1 MNNAIRTENL
11 VKKFGRVEAL
21 RGLDLAVPEGAVY
34 ALVGPNGA
42 GKTTVIKILMNIF
55 GATRGRAEVLG
66 LESTRLR
73 GQHFSSIGYVSENQE
88 LPEWMRLDS
97 FLAYLK
103 PFYPSWDRKL
113 ENELVSQFDLPLDR
127 KLRNLSRG
135 MRMKA
140 ALASALAYHPKLIV
154 LDEPFTGLDP
164 LVRDELIQGLL
175 ERAEESTILIS
186 SHDLA
191 EIESFASHI
200 GYLEKGQLRFSE
212 ELTTLV
218 ERFREVELTFDTPP
232 RLPKT
237 APNTWMHL
245 STSAAVIRFI
255 DSRFDAEKTTTEVR
269 NVLGEARNVAF
280 TPMSL
285 RSIFLA
291 MAKAGRDPY
300 VERAGR

>member
-11 VKKFGRVEAL
+11 VKKFGQAEAL
-21 RGLDLAVPEGAVY
+21 RALNLTVPEGAVY

-42 GKTTVIKILMNIF
+42 GKTTAIKILMNIF
-55 GATRGRAEVLG
+55 GATHGRAEVLG
-66 LESTRLR
+66 LDSTRLR
-73 GQHFSSIGYVSENQE
+73 ERHFSSIGYVSENQE
-88 LPEWMRLDS
+88 LPEWMRVDA
-97 FLAYLK
+97 FLAYLR

-113 ENELVSQFDLPLDR
+113 ENDLVSQFDLPLDR

-140 ALASALAYHPKLIV
+140 ALTSALAYHPKLIV

-175 ERAEESTILIS
+175 ERAEEATILIS

-200 GYLEKGQLRFSE
+200 GYLEQGHLRFSE

-218 ERFREVELTFDTPP
+218 ERFREVEVTFDTPP
-232 RLPKT
+232 ELPKS
-237 APNTWMHL
+237 APDTWMHL
-245 STSAAVIRFI
+245 NKSAAVIRFI
-255 DSRFDAEKTTTEVR
+255 ESRFDPDKTAAQVQD
-269 NVLGEARNVAF
+269 VLGVARNITF
-280 TPMSL
+280 SPMSL

-291 MAKAGRDPY
+291 MAKSGRQSNA
-300 VERAGR
+300 ERAD

>member
-42 GKTTVIKILMNIF
+42 GKTTIIKILMNIF

-66 LESTRLR
+66 MESTRLR
-73 GQHFSSIGYVSENQE
+73 GRYFSSIGYVSENQE

-97 FLAYLK
+97 FLAYLR

-127 KLRNLSRG
+127 RLRNLSRG

-200 GYLEKGQLRFSE
+200 GYLEQGQLRFSE

-232 RLPKT
+232 HLPKT

-255 DSRFDAEKTTTEVR
+255 ESRFDAEKTATEVR
-269 NVLGEARNVAF
+269 NVLGEARNVAY

-300 VERAGR
+300 VERAER

>member
-1 MNNAIRTENL
+1 MNNVIRTENL

-42 GKTTVIKILMNIF
+42 GKTTIIKILMNIF

-73 GQHFSSIGYVSENQE
+73 GRYFSSIGYVSENQE

-97 FLAYLK
+97 FLAYLR

-127 KLRNLSRG
+127 RLRNLSRG

-200 GYLEKGQLRFSE
+200 GYLEQGQLRFSE

-232 RLPKT
+232 HLPKT

-255 DSRFDAEKTTTEVR
+255 ESRFDAEKTATEVR
-269 NVLGEARNVAF
+269 NVLGEARNVAY

-300 VERAGR
+300 VERAER

>member
-11 VKKFGRVEAL
+11 VKKFRQVEAL
-21 RGLDLAVPEGAVY
+21 SGFDLCVPEGAVY

-42 GKTTVIKILMNIF
+42 GKTTAIKIVMNIF
-55 GATRGRAEVLG
+55 GPTQGRAEVLG
-66 LESTRLR
+66 MESTQLR
-73 GQHFSSIGYVSENQE
+73 GRHFASIGYVSENQE
-88 LPEWMRLDS
+88 LPEWMRLDA
-97 FLAYLK
+97 FLAYLR
-103 PFYPSWDRKL
+103 PFYPSWDRTL
-113 ENELVSQFDLPLDR
+113 ENDLVTQFDLPLER
-127 KLRNLSRG
+127 KLGNMSRG

-200 GYLEKGQLRFSE
+200 GYVERGQLRFSE
-212 ELTTLV
+212 ELTALV
-218 ERFREVELTFDTPP
+218 DRFREVELTFETPP
-232 RLPKT
+232 PLPNA
-237 APNTWMHL
+237 APSTWMHL
-245 STSAAVIRFI
+245 NTSAAVIRFI
-255 DSRFDAEKTTTEVR
+255 DSRFDPERTNAQVR
-269 NVLGEARNVAF
+269 KVLGEARNVTF

-291 MAKAGRDPY
+291 MAKAERDM
-300 VERAGR
+300 A

>member
-11 VKKFGRVEAL
+11 AKKFGQVEAL

-55 GATRGRAEVLG
+55 GATLGRAEVLG

-97 FLAYLK
+97 FLAYLR

-291 MAKAGRDPY
+291 MAKVGRDPY
-300 VERAGR
+300 VERAER

>member
-42 GKTTVIKILMNIF
+42 GKTTIIKILMNIF

-73 GQHFSSIGYVSENQE
+73 GRYFSSIGYVSENQE

-97 FLAYLK
+97 FLAYLR

-127 KLRNLSRG
+127 RLRNLSRG

-175 ERAEESTILIS
+175 ERAEEPTILIS

-200 GYLEKGQLRFSE
+200 GYLEQGQLRFSE

-218 ERFREVELTFDTPP
+218 DRFREVELTFDTPP
-232 RLPKT
+232 HLPKT

-255 DSRFDAEKTTTEVR
+255 ESRFDAEKTATEVR
-269 NVLGEARNVAF
+269 TVLGEARNVAY

-300 VERAGR
+300 VERAER

>member
-97 FLAYLK
+97 FLAYLR
-103 PFYPSWDRKL
+103 PFYRSWDRKL

-218 ERFREVELTFDTPP
+218 ERFREVQLTFDTPP

-300 VERAGR
+300 VERAER

>member
-1 MNNAIRTENL
+1 MNNVICTENL
-11 VKKFGRVEAL
+11 VKKFRRVEAL

-42 GKTTVIKILMNIF
+42 GKTTFIKILMNIF

-66 LESTRLR
+66 VESTRLR
-73 GQHFSSIGYVSENQE
+73 ERHFASIGYVSENQE

-97 FLAYLK
+97 FLAYLR
-103 PFYPSWDRKL
+103 PFYPAWDRKL

-127 KLRNLSRG
+127 KLWNLSRG

-175 ERAEESTILIS
+175 QRAEESTILIS

-200 GYLEKGQLRFSE
+200 GYLERGQLRFSE
-212 ELTTLV
+212 ELTTLL

-232 RLPKT
+232 PLPKT

-255 DSRFDAEKTTTEVR
+255 ESRFDPEKTSTKVR
-269 NVLGEARNVAF
+269 DVLGEARNVTF

-291 MAKAGRDPY
+291 MAKATRDP
-300 VERAGR
+300 A

>member
-11 VKKFGRVEAL
+11 VKTFGRVEAL

-97 FLAYLK
+97 FLAYLR

-300 VERAGR
+300 VEGAER

>member
-1 MNNAIRTENL
+1 MNNAIRTEHL

-73 GQHFSSIGYVSENQE
+73 GRHFSSIGYVSENQE

-97 FLAYLK
+97 FLAYLR

-113 ENELVSQFDLPLDR
+113 ENELVGQFDLPLDR

-200 GYLEKGQLRFSE
+200 GYLEQGQLRFSE

-218 ERFREVELTFDTPP
+218 ERFREVELTFDTLP
-232 RLPKT
+232 RLAKP

-245 STSAAVIRFI
+245 SSSAAVIRFI
-255 DSRFDAEKTTTEVR
+255 ESRFDAEKTTAEVR

-300 VERAGR
+300 AERTER

>member
-42 GKTTVIKILMNIF
+42 GKTTIIKILMNIF

-73 GQHFSSIGYVSENQE
+73 GQYFSSIGYVSENQE

-97 FLAYLK
+97 FLAYLR

-127 KLRNLSRG
+127 RLRNLSRG

-200 GYLEKGQLRFSE
+200 GYLEQGQLRFSE

-232 RLPKT
+232 HLPKT

-255 DSRFDAEKTTTEVR
+255 ESRFDAEKTATEVR
-269 NVLGEARNVAF
+269 NVLGEARNVAY

-300 VERAGR
+300 VERAER

>member
-21 RGLDLAVPEGAVY
+21 RGLDLAVPEGTVY

-66 LESTRLR
+66 LDSTRLR
-73 GQHFSSIGYVSENQE
+73 GQYFSSIGYVSENQE

-97 FLAYLK
+97 FLAYLR

-113 ENELVSQFDLPLDR
+113 ENELVGQFDLPLDR

-200 GYLEKGQLRFSE
+200 GYLEQGQLRFSE

-237 APNTWMHL
+237 VPNTWMHL

-300 VERAGR
+300 VERAER

>member
-1 MNNAIRTENL
+1 MNNAIRTEHV
-11 VKKFGRVEAL
+11 VKNFRRVEAL
-21 RGLDLAVPEGAVY
+21 RGLNLTVPEGAVY
-34 ALVGPNGA
+34 GLVGPNGA
-42 GKTTVIKILMNIF
+42 GKTTLIKILMNIF
-55 GATRGRAEVLG
+55 RATHGRAEVLG
-66 LESTRLR
+66 TQSTQLFGR
-73 GQHFSSIGYVSENQE
+73 HFASIGYVSENQE
-88 LPEWMRLDS
+88 LPDWMRLDA
-97 FLAYLK
+97 FLAYLRS
-103 PFYPSWDRKL
+103 FYPSWDQKL
-113 ENELVSQFDLPLDR
+113 EHDLVSQFDLPLDR
-127 KLRNLSRG
+127 KLRSLSRG

-200 GYLEKGQLRFSE
+200 GYLEQGLLRFSE
-212 ELTTLV
+212 ELTSLV

-232 RLPKT
+232 PLPKT
-237 APNTWMHL
+237 APDTWMHL
-245 STSAAVIRFI
+245 STSAAVIRFVE
-255 DSRFDAEKTTTEVR
+255 SCFDPEKTTNDVR
-269 NVLGEARNVAF
+269 NAFGEARNVTF

-291 MAKAGRDPY
+291 MAKAGRDT
-300 VERAGR
+300 A